1 MAQAEEPPTLT
12 IPPWKIQELAQLVW
26 FSSVALRRYQQARDT
41 KNREKEREEAD
52 RVRAGRRALG
62 EATGDPDAATRNVPR
77 PLDQE
82 TFEEAKKLVTGAQQR
97 DADVV
102 WFPARETWMVT
113 GEVPGVGPVGVEVA
127 SQEQAEA
134 ARQMILTA
142 PAGEVAEAFGLVGS
156 QAELADG
163 YNRADSLAAA
173 QDRYPDLVAAMDP
186 NNARDRAVARN
197 LLTLG
202 DQNIT
207 SAVTTKFGD
216 DITTEAATWNAAATA
231 AQYADPEQP
240 QEASSDTPAPVSD
253 QVNALRVTLKDGSG
267 TAQLIDAEAA
277 MALYPLPESTRE
289 PQLEVRDANNNLV
302 EDPAL
307 QEQALIETIN
317 GMDPNNS
324 EDRTQAVGL
333 YNWYSP
339 DVDKALH
346 DRFPGLRS
354 AIAAHS
360 ANQAAGHT
368 AKDANQA
375 RIERGKR
382 LGPDGAEAFA
392 ALERGATPTPDA
404 KTKASAKKAA
414 PKRGGPR
421 QQPPQ
426 TRKQTAERENKR
438 SR

>member
-26 FSSVALRRYQQARDT
+26 ISSVALRRYQQARDT

-77 PLDQE
+77 PLDQD
-82 TFEEAKKLVTGAQQR
+82 TFEAAKKLVTGAQQR
-97 DADVV
+97 EADVV

-142 PAGEVAEAFGLVGS
+142 PAGEVAEAFGLVNS

-173 QDRYPDLVAAMDP
+173 QDRYPDLVAAMNP
-186 NNARDRAVARN
+186 NDARDRAVARN

-207 SAVTTKFGD
+207 RAVTTKFGD
-216 DITTEAATWNAAATA
+216 DIATEAATWNAAATA
-231 AQYADPEQP
+231 AQYAEPEQP
-240 QEASSDTPAPVSD
+240 RESNDAPAPVSD

-277 MALYPLPESTRE
+277 MALYPVPESPRE
-289 PQLEVRDANNNLV
+289 PQLEVRDANNNLI

-333 YNWYSP
+333 YNWFGP

-354 AIAAHS
+354 ATAAHS

-382 LGPDGAEAFA
+382 LGPAGAEAFGA
-392 ALERGATPTPDA
+392 IERGATPSPDA
-404 KTKASAKKAA
+404 KASAKKAA
-414 PKRGGPR
+414 PKKGGPR

-426 TRKQTAERENKR
+426 QTRTQTSGRENKR